1 MEADK
6 MMKELMIGR
15 RDFLAVAGAASLLS
29 VVTAC
34 REPILAQKSETS
46 VLDAL
51 RKNALSSQQDD
62 WWGARHVL
70 DTVASK
76 ATIATAADKG
86 ERILIS
92 GTVFANDGKT
102 AAPNTLIYLYHTDIY
117 GIYGRGDEH
126 RHGRY
131 RAWLL
136 TDKDGKYSFE
146 TIRPASYPN
155 STQSAHIHMTV
166 TTATQKEDWID
177 SILFEGDSFITS
189 RERAI
194 SKGGI
199 SGIVKLEK
207 NASGLLAAT
216 RDIKLA

>member
-1 MEADK
+1 
-6 MMKELMIGR
+6 MMQDIKIGR
-15 RDFLAVAGAASLLS
+15 RDFLAIAGAASLIS
-29 VVTAC
+29 IVTGC
-34 REPILAQKSETS
+34 RDPILAQRSETGIM
-46 VLDAL
+46 DAL
-51 RKNALSSQQDD
+51 RKNALSGQGDE

-70 DTVASK
+70 DTVTSK

-86 ERILIS
+86 ERMLIS
-92 GTVFANDGKT
+92 GSVYANDGKP
-102 AAPNTLIYLYHTDIY
+102 APNTLIYLYHTDIY

-146 TIRPASYPN
+146 TSRPASYPN
-155 STQSAHIHMTV
+155 STQSAHIHMTL
-166 TTATQKEDWID
+166 TTTTQKEDWID
-177 SILFEGDSFITS
+177 SILFEGDSFIS
-189 RERAI
+189 ERERRVE
-194 SKGGI
+194 KGGY

-207 NASGLLAAT
+207 NATGLLSAT

>member
-1 MEADK
+1 
-6 MMKELMIGR
+6 MMKDQKIGR
-15 RDFLAVAGAASLLS
+15 REFLAVAGAASLIS
-29 VVTAC
+29 VVTTC
-34 REPILAQKSETS
+34 REPIMAQKTGSS
-46 VLDAL
+46 ILDAL
-51 RKNALSSQQDD
+51 RKNANSSQTDE

-70 DTVASK
+70 DTVTSK
-76 ATIATAADKG
+76 ATIATSADKS
-86 ERILIS
+86 ELILIS

-102 AAPNTLIYLYHTDIY
+102 AAPNTLIYLYHTDIH

-136 TDKDGKYSFE
+136 TDREGKYSFE
-146 TIRPASYPN
+146 TIRPASYPD

-177 SILFEGDSFITS
+177 SILFEGDSFIS
-189 RERAI
+189 ERERRVE
-194 SKGGI
+194 KGGY

-207 NASGLLAAT
+207 NAAGMLSAT

>member
-1 MEADK
+1 MIQ
-6 MMKELMIGR
+6 IGR
-15 RDFLAVAGAASLLS
+15 REFLAVTGAASLIS
-29 VVTAC
+29 MVTAC
-34 REPILAQKSETS
+34 REPIMAQRTESGI
-46 VLDAL
+46 LDAL
-51 RKNALSSQQDD
+51 RKNANTSQADE

-70 DTVASK
+70 DTVSSK
-76 ATIATAADKG
+76 ATIATKADKG

-155 STQSAHIHMTV
+155 STQSAHVHMTV

-177 SILFEGDSFITS
+177 SILFEGDSFITE
-189 RERAI
+189 RERRVER
-194 SKGGI
+194 GGFT
-199 SGIVKLEK
+199 GIVKLEK
-207 NASGLLAAT
+207 NAAGMLAAT

>member
-1 MEADK
+1 
-6 MMKELMIGR
+6 MMQDFKIGR

-29 VVTAC
+29 VVTGC
-34 REPILAQKSETS
+34 RESISAQSSGTG
-46 VLDAL
+46 VLDAI
-51 RKNALSSQQDD
+51 RKNALSGQADE

-70 DTVASK
+70 DTVSSK
-76 ATIATAADKG
+76 ATIATSADKG
-86 ERILIS
+86 EHILIS

-155 STQSAHIHMTV
+155 STQSAHVHMTV

-189 RERAI
+189 RERQI
-194 SKGGI
+194 GKGGI

-207 NASGLLAAT
+207 NAGGLHAAT